1 MLRLSTAAVTRL
13 IESDLVVLCRRLRT
27 CTCWRPSTGCQPC
40 CRPWLTCCVDPALDA
55 VQTAENLY
63 LPEDQRRLPA
73 LLQTMAHLRTYL
85 DRPWAPDKL
94 LRLGN
99 FIWNRYRAVKTD
111 IVVQFMKVSAA
122 VM

>member
-1 MLRLSTAAVTRL
+1 M
-13 IESDLVVLCRRLRT
+13 
-27 CTCWRPSTGCQPC
+27 
-40 CRPWLTCCVDPALDA
+40 
-55 VQTAENLY
+55 QTAENLY

-111 IVVQFMKVSAA
+111 IVVQFMKVSAP
-122 VM
+122 VL

>member
-1 MLRLSTAAVTRL
+1 MHPLVHCKLSLGELSKWRRP
-13 IESDLVVLCRRLRT
+13 RRLAVEASKRW
-27 CTCWRPSTGCQPC
+27 CWSWPT
-40 CRPWLTCCVDPALDA
+40 DPALDA
-55 VQTAENLY
+55 SQTAENLY
-63 LPEDQRRLPA
+63 LPEDQRQLPA

-85 DRPWAPDKL
+85 DRAWAPDKL

-111 IVVQFMKVSAA
+111 IVVQFMKASVA